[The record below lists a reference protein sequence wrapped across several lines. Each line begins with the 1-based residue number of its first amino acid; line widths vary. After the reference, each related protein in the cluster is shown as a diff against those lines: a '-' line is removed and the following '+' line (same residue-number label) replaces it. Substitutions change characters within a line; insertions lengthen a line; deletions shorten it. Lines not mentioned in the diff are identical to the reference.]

1 MQRGRT
7 AKPRSA
13 SMVAK
18 VSPVLAHV
26 RAKQDS
32 AKCNRS
38 HLPSQEQ
45 QQLHPEGHSD
55 KDATQTDSRQQVTVE
70 PVPVEEV
77 EHPQNGHIMEVLML
91 STA

>member
-26 RAKQDS
+26 PAKQDS

-38 HLPSQEQ
+38 HLPPQEQ
-45 QQLHPEGHSD
+45 PQRRPVCPSD
-55 KDATQTDSRQQVTVE
+55 KDMTQTDFRQQVTEE